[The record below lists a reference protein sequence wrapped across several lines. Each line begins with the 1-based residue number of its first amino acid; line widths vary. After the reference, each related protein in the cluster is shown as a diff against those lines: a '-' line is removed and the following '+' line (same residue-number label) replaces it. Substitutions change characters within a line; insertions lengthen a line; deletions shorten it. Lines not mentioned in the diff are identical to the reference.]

1 MIYHISVFMF
11 VSGPTNPIKAFTY
24 LEFISTN
31 GRKSITPFHA
41 IWGLCSYIFFLKMII
56 YLQFRKNT
64 IPRTTIVS
72 EHLKFLKNS
81 SQETVRVRWA
91 LGLLLPF
98 VTTCAP
104 GVSTWW
110 RRWLPI
116 RDAPKLGPNP
126 WLHKVLPLLCPPK
139 PRFRDQHMAF
149 TVWYITVFQKFPH
162 HMENLDPQETNLA
175 FSWGIWSH
183 NRLATNQWEIM
194 NVTQVFITYFCLHQK
209 YVISSTFSAVI
220 QVLERSGLLHTT
232 CEGVHQLLRHEPLL
246 HQPGENV
253 HDVTVLECLK
263 FFGEVWL
270 LKSQM

>member
-1 MIYHISVFMF
+1 
-11 VSGPTNPIKAFTY
+11 
-24 LEFISTN
+24 
-31 GRKSITPFHA
+31 
-41 IWGLCSYIFFLKMII
+41 MII

-209 YVISSTFSAVI
+209 ICYFFDFFCRHPGLRKVRPPSYHLRGCPSTATPWTTSTPAWWECAWCDCSGVFEVFWWSLAPQITNVI
-220 QVLERSGLLHTT
+220 
-232 CEGVHQLLRHEPLL
+232 
-246 HQPGENV
+246 
-253 HDVTVLECLK
+253 
-263 FFGEVWL
+263 
-270 LKSQM
+270 M